1 MDKVLGSVIDDYT
14 LYRIMGGLI
23 IILTLVAVYIA
34 IQITLIWNF
43 LNKKEAKSDEVI
55 SNKKSFYKSSIYIF
69 IAGFFMVIH
78 EFLEG
83 LEENAPDYSTNK
95 FFEFI
100 ALLGLVLFMFEWY
113 KILKELKKKQTSR
126 D

>member
-34 IQITLIWNF
+34 IQISLIWNF
-43 LNKKEAKSDEVI
+43 LNKKEANSDELI
-55 SNKKSFYKSSIYIF
+55 SNKKRFYKSSIFIF

-78 EFLEG
+78 EFLES
-83 LEENAPDYSTNK
+83 LVNAPDYSTNK

-100 ALLGLVLFMFEWY
+100 AFLGLVLFMFEWY